1 MEIVL
6 WIAGVLFLAIGIAIS
21 IGLHELG
28 HFYPARKFGVFV
40 GSFMIGFG
48 PTLWSRKF
56 GETEFGFKAIPL
68 GGYVALSGMYPPTAN
83 STRPGFRLFRNLVQD
98 ARDASAESIT
108 DESRA
113 FYRLPILRRIIIM
126 LGGPFM
132 NLVIATVL
140 FIFLFTGIG
149 VMGATTTIGGI
160 SECVLPVTS
169 TRTTCESGDPKA
181 PAALAGLK
189 AGDRVVSI
197 DGEPVTTWDS
207 GTSMIRESVGR
218 ELTFVVERDGSEMS
232 IAVTPIASVRYA
244 LDASGNP
251 VMDADGNPVTA
262 TVGFIGVGPEFA
274 RQQQSPAVALEAMGD
289 NIVQVGALVLDL
301 PNRIIQVGNAAFG
314 ADERDPNGPVSVVGV
329 GRIAGDIAAAEQL
342 DLGDRVAALIGILA
356 SLNIALFVF
365 NLIPLLPLDGGH
377 IVVALWEGI
386 RNAFA
391 RLRGKPAPGP
401 VDSARLVPVT
411 IVITV
416 LLMSMSAL
424 LIYADI
430 VKPITLGL

>member
-1 MEIVL
+1 VL
-6 WIAGVLFLAIGIAIS
+6 WILGVLVLAVGIAVS

-68 GGYVALSGMYPPTAN
+68 GGYVSLSGMYPTTAN
-83 STRPGFRLFRNLVQD
+83 ADKPGFRMFRKLVQD
-98 ARDASAESIT
+98 ARDASAETIT
-108 DESRA
+108 DDSRA
-113 FYRLPILRRIIIM
+113 FYRLPVLQRIIVM

-140 FIFLFTGIG
+140 FLFLFTGIG
-149 VMGATTTIGGI
+149 VVGATTTIGTI

-169 TRTTCESGDPKA
+169 TRTACESGDTRA
-181 PAALAGLK
+181 PAAEAGLK
-189 AGDRVVSI
+189 PGDRIVSI
-197 DGEPVTTWDS
+197 NSEPVSTWGS
-207 GTSMIRESVGR
+207 GTAIIRESAGR
-218 ELTFVVERDGSEMS
+218 EISIVVERDGESM
-232 IAVTPIASVRYA
+232 AFTVTPIAAIRYA
-244 LDASGNP
+244 LDSAGNP
-251 VMDADGNPVTA
+251 VLDSDGNPETA
-262 TVGFIGVGPEFA
+262 TVGFVGIGPAVE
-274 RQQQSPAVALEAMGD
+274 RQQQSPIVALDAMGN
-289 NIVQVGALVLDL
+289 NIVQVGALILDL
-301 PNRIIQVGNAAFG
+301 PNRMIQVWNAAFG
-314 ADERDPNGPVSVVGV
+314 AENRDPNGPVSVVGV

-342 DLGDRVAALIGILA
+342 QVIDRFAALVGILA

-377 IVVALWEGI
+377 IAVALWQGI
-386 RNAFA
+386 RNTVAK
-391 RLRGKPAPGP
+391 LRGKPAPGP
-401 VDSARLVPVT
+401 VDSARLVPFT

-416 LLMSMSAL
+416 LLMAMSAL